1 MTSVDQLGITT
12 VINKEEFSS
21 NVLVK
26 DCPVVGRSLVANR
39 PLVPG
44 DVVLVE
50 EPLIKYDL
58 KPTCRSTK
66 SPYYSKKLWNIL
78 NSMVHDEEDDKF
90 QQQHQGKA
98 EEKEDGNNYDDDDAD
113 SYNYSSDE
121 DDDDD
126 DDEEEKEEMNPDSDF
141 CPGVPAAII
150 AYLDIHPPKKHFTN
164 VKNRN
169 VYKRDDFDFFYYPN
183 SDIEPAWLD
192 HKTIKLIHTVT
203 QKVADTIPL
212 YSHVDPY
219 DLRSFVLKIYS
230 NAHTVALPRSRT
242 MPTHS
247 AKMARREMYKAK
259 FGDNV
264 TYWGEDAVDPPSTPT
279 IALLRWGSK
288 FAHSCSP
295 NMFLRFEPDRNA
307 MVFTVTR
314 PLKEGEILSFSYLPE
329 DDSTVGGL
337 VLGNVFDRRAKLQK
351 FKFFECSCERCVDWD
366 WSRGVACNACHQPTS
381 FRNDQ
386 GVWTCFSCQAQN
398 KDNEAS
404 YIGER
409 EENVQQMI
417 MGFVARIHGQRR
429 MNESMMRMLEP
440 YLLDLLNPAPEKNE
454 VAVPKNHWTHGV
466 IHSLLAS
473 YHLALFPQSFGKGLA
488 AQLGLTVQGLEEALV
503 YIEFLNN
510 TIRTHPK
517 STNTSSITS
526 HGNLMAAFFAGW
538 RILTLVI
545 DLVMDSSENKY
556 ANAVYERDSDDDDS
570 DDSDDSDD
578 ESVSDGEKTEKKQP
592 VETTTTTNVEEN
604 NININ
609 TEPVLLPLNQDW
621 VAPLIKISNIVNEE
635 WIPSVEQV
643 FKSHQSVVVQDMIS
657 QIKSFADRI
666 EKTMPTTNTTTT
678 TT

>member
-1 MTSVDQLGITT
+1 MTSVDQLGIQT
-12 VINKEEFSS
+12 VINKEEFAS
-21 NVLVK
+21 NVVVK

-44 DVVLVE
+44 DVILVE

-66 SPYYSKKLWNIL
+66 SPYYSKKLWNML
-78 NSMVHDEEDDKF
+78 NAMVHDEEEDKF
-90 QQQHQGKA
+90 QQQHQLGQETKVN
-98 EEKEDGNNYDDDDAD
+98 EDG
-113 SYNYSSDE
+113 YNDNDE

-126 DDEEEKEEMNPDSDF
+126 DDDSYGYSSDDSDEEEDEEEEEETNPDSDF

-150 AYLDIHPPKKHFTN
+150 AYLDIHPPTKQFSN
-164 VKNRN
+164 VRNRKE
-169 VYKRDDFDFFYYPN
+169 YKRDDFDFFYYPN

-242 MPTHS
+242 MPTHPS
-247 AKMARREMYKAK
+247 KKARREQYKAK

-314 PLKEGEILSFSYLPE
+314 ALKEGDVLSFSYLPE

-337 VLGNVFDRRAKLQK
+337 VLGNTADRRAKLQK

-366 WSRGVACNACHQPTS
+366 WSRGVSCIACHQPTS
-381 FRNDQ
+381 FRDDQ
-386 GVWTCFSCQAQN
+386 GTWMCFSCKAQF
-398 KDNEAS
+398 KDDEATF
-404 YIGER
+404 IGER
-409 EENVQQMI
+409 EENVQRMI
-417 MGFVARIHGQRR
+417 MGFVARIHGRRR
-429 MNESMMRMLEP
+429 MNEGMMRMLEP

-454 VAVPKNHWTHGV
+454 VAVPKNHWTYGV

-510 TIRTHPK
+510 VIRTHPK
-517 STNTSSITS
+517 SANQSAS

-545 DLVMDSSENKY
+545 DLVMDSTENKY
-556 ANAVYERDSDDDDS
+556 ANVVYERDSDSDS
-570 DDSDDSDD
+570 DDDTDTDTGEGD
-578 ESVSDGEKTEKKQP
+578 ADKKEAPVSVP
-592 VETTTTTNVEEN
+592 TTTTEDES
-604 NININ
+604 N
-609 TEPVLLPLNQDW
+609 TEPVLIPLNQEW
-621 VAPLIKISNIVNEE
+621 VAPLIKMSEVANNE
-635 WIPSVEQV
+635 WIPLVEQV
-643 FKSHQSVVVQDMIS
+643 FTTHQSVVVQDMMV
-657 QIKSFADRI
+657 QVKAFADRI
-666 EKTMPTTNTTTT
+666 EKTMPSSTSTTTT
-678 TT
+678 Q

>member
-1 MTSVDQLGITT
+1 MTSVDQLGIKT

-66 SPYYSKKLWNIL
+66 SPYYSKKLWNML

-90 QQQHQGKA
+90 QQQHQEI
-98 EEKEDGNNYDDDDAD
+98 EEKEDNDHYDDGDTD

-121 DDDDD
+121 ED
-126 DDEEEKEEMNPDSDF
+126 DDEEEEEINPDSDF

-230 NAHTVALPRSRT
+230 NAHTVALPRNRT

-247 AKMARREMYKAK
+247 AKKARREAYKAK

-314 PLKEGEILSFSYLPE
+314 PLKEGEVLSFSYLPE

-366 WSRGVACNACHQPTS
+366 WSRGVTCNACHQPTS
-381 FRNDQ
+381 FRDDQ

-417 MGFVARIHGQRR
+417 MGFVARVHGQRR

-510 TIRTHPK
+510 TICTHPK
-517 STNTSSITS
+517 STNTSNITS

-538 RILTLVI
+538 RTLTLVI
-545 DLVMDSSENKY
+545 DLVIDSTENKY
-556 ANAVYERDSDDDDS
+556 ANVVYERDFDD
-570 DDSDDSDD
+570 DDSDD
-578 ESVSDGEKTEKKQP
+578 ESVSDNEKTEKKQT
-592 VETTTTTNVEEN
+592 VQTTTTTNVEES
-604 NININ
+604 NINTN

-621 VAPLIKISNIVNEE
+621 VAPLTKISNIINEE
-635 WIPSVEQV
+635 WIPLVEQV
-643 FKSHQSVVVQDMIS
+643 FKFHQSVVVQDMIS
-657 QIKSFADRI
+657 QIKSFVDRI
-666 EKTMPTTNTTTT
+666 EKTIPSAYTTTT